1 MLTRRKFLT
10 IAGIGFSGL
19 VLSSTRKPARANSNE
34 QDKQLLTRAETETV
48 EIYIR
53 SDKLGS
59 EVWFDP
65 IGVYIEPGQTVRWI
79 SEENVHTTTAY
90 HPQNNNHSLRIP
102 KNAKPW
108 DSGFLQPGDTFEVR
122 LIIEGV
128 YDYFCLP
135 HEAAGMVGRIIVGK
149 PTGPGSLPF
158 DYFKGR
164 PDTGSWKPVP
174 DAAQRAFPDVEQIM
188 ARRIVRRSQRNPG

>member
-1 MLTRRKFLT
+1 LT
-10 IAGIGFSGL
+10 IAGVGFSGL
-19 VLSSTRKPARANSNE
+19 VLSSSRKPARANSNGQDE
-34 QDKQLLTRAETETV
+34 QFLTRAETEIV
-48 EIYIR
+48 EIYMR

-65 IGVYIEPGQTVRWI
+65 IGVYIEPGQIVRWI

-108 DSGFLQPGDTFEVR
+108 DSGFLQPGDTFEV
-122 LIIEGV
+122 LLTVEGI

-149 PTGPGSLPF
+149 PIGPGLLPF
-158 DYFKGR
+158 DYYKGKEEAANWQ
-164 PDTGSWKPVP
+164 SVP
-174 DAAQRAFPDVEQIM
+174 DAARRAFPGIEQIL
-188 ARRIVRRSQRNPG
+188 RKKIIRSK

>member
-19 VLSSTRKPARANSNE
+19 VLSSTRKPAWANSNG
-34 QDKQLLTRAETETV
+34 QDKQLLTHAETETV
-48 EIYIR
+48 DIFMR

-90 HPQNNNHSLRIP
+90 HPKNNNHSLRIP
-102 KNAKPW
+102 KNARPW
-108 DSGFLQPGDTFEVR
+108 DSGFLQPGDTFEV
-122 LIIEGV
+122 LLTVEGV
-128 YDYFCLP
+128 YDYYCMP

-158 DYFKGR
+158 DYYKGKQEA
-164 PDTGSWKPVP
+164 TNWQSVP
-174 DAAQRAFPDVEQIM
+174 PAAQRAFPGMEQIL
-188 ARRIVRRSQRNPG
+188 REKIIRLK